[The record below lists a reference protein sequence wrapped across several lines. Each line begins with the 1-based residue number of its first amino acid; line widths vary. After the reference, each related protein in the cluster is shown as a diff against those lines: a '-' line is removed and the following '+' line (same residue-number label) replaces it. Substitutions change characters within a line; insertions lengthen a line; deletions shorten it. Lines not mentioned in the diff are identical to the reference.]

1 MKPIYIQSLFVS
13 LLMFSTFACD
23 DQDSSKQT
31 ATDMSLVLV
40 DQNIDQNTQD
50 LMLNDQEVDAQTRV
64 DQSVEV
70 DMQTTDGCFGGST
83 YGFLSQP
90 HLLSIE
96 GVSAKTAPKI
106 VENEDGSF
114 AVTWTSTG
122 PLGNQQLWFQTFDS
136 AQNPKSAL
144 IPLGLMKG
152 GQQQLLKTSNG
163 WLVVWVNE
171 LNSAFAQAGI
181 IIQKINA
188 DETLTSAPILVSG
201 SVNAYQISASWD
213 DGFGGMLVYSIGNQG
228 KEGLYA
234 QAFDDGMLVGQKK
247 LLNATGAWLP
257 QIKFGTEDWGVA
269 WLDPNR
275 IQDGSDVYFA
285 KVNERAELIGQ
296 TKVFENA
303 KAQASLALTFGS
315 NLFALAWSKK
325 DSTLDMN
332 MNPLGLFIIDFKI
345 IDVGG
350 AVEIERSFKADQ
362 LNMILTDLSMLKPN
376 IFAVS
381 WQAKDGTQSILGL
394 NRVNVSDQVLD
405 AVQWRVEGANAGD
418 LIIRGKNSDASAWL
432 TWDPMPQASGQYS
445 DQTGIAY
452 VKLGACP

>member
-1 MKPIYIQSLFVS
+1 MKPIYIQSLFIFA
-13 LLMFSTFACD
+13 LIFSTFACD
-23 DQDSSKQT
+23 DQDSPATQS
-31 ATDMSLVLV
+31 TDMALILL
-40 DQNIDQNTQD
+40 DQSIDQDLQD
-50 LMLNDQEVDAQTRV
+50 LMLNDQQIDAQTRV
-64 DQSVEV
+64 DQSVEA
-70 DMQTTDGCFGGST
+70 DMQTMDGCFGGNA

-90 HLLSIE
+90 RLLEME
-96 GVSAKTAPKI
+96 GMSAKTAAKI

-114 AVTWTSTG
+114 VATWTSMG
-122 PLGNQQLWFQTFDS
+122 PLGNQQLWFQAFDS
-136 AQNPKSAL
+136 AQSPASAL

-152 GQQQLLKTSNG
+152 GQQQVLKTSNG
-163 WLVVWVNE
+163 WLVVWLNE

-181 IIQKINA
+181 IIQKINT
-188 DETLTSAPILVSG
+188 DYTLASSPILVSG

-247 LLNATGAWLP
+247 LINATGAWLP
-257 QIKFGTEDWGVA
+257 QIKFGTEDWGLA
-269 WLDPNR
+269 WLDPNH

-285 KVNERAELIGQ
+285 KVNERAELVGQ

-303 KAQASLALTFGS
+303 KAQASLGLTFGS

-332 MNPLGLFIIDFKI
+332 MNPLGSFIIDFKI

-362 LNMILTDLSMLKPN
+362 LNMILTDISMLKPN

-381 WQAKDGTQSILGL
+381 WQDKDGVQSILGL